1 MRTFAG
7 TNRNFQP
14 LMADSALKHTTTVS
28 LFWSFVDKF
37 GQQIVNLATGII
49 LMRILDPAEYGL
61 IGALTIF
68 IAFSG
73 ILIDSGFTRALLN
86 RKNISPAEYSTV
98 FYFNVGLALLL
109 YMILFA
115 TAPLLATMF
124 HEPMIT
130 PVSRLLFLSLLL
142 NAAGIIQQTLLIR
155 RADFRGMTKVNITA
169 LFIAGVTAIAMA
181 LNGFGVW
188 SLVVQT
194 LVYAFF
200 RSLFLWIYSKWIP
213 VKVFSIKLLQSFA
226 GLSSKLLLTSLI
238 GAVFNNIY
246 PAIIAFF
253 YPNAMKQVGY
263 YSQANK
269 YQEIPFGILSNTYR
283 QVSMLILPEI
293 NEQTERLKRV
303 VSKMTKSLAFISFPV
318 GFLMI
323 LIAEPGFQFLFKDKW
338 LPAVP
343 YFQML
348 CLAGIVSPFTFVLNE
363 LFIAREKANYFL
375 GVEIVRRIILLLLIA
390 FLFRYGI
397 MGLAAS
403 WVIYTWIT
411 LVISLILS
419 RKLILYSPAEFIKD
433 AFPYALLAFL
443 SATIG
448 YFLTL
453 GIIDNRLFLL
463 VNMIGVSLIYL
474 LLCSLLKLEMT
485 REIGQWLSAK
495 KKSYEKNN
503 R

>member
-1 MRTFAG
+1 
-7 TNRNFQP
+7 
-14 LMADSALKHTTTVS
+14 MADSTLKHTTTVS

-86 RKNISPAEYSTV
+86 RKGISAAEYSTV
-98 FYFNVGLALLL
+98 FFFNVGLALFL
-109 YMILFA
+109 YLILFA
-115 TAPLLATMF
+115 TAPLLAAMF

-130 PVSRLLFLSLLL
+130 PVSRVLFLSLLL

-155 RADFRGMTKVNITA
+155 RADFRGMTKVNISA
-169 LFIAGVTAIAMA
+169 LFIAGTVAVVMA
-181 LNGFGVW
+181 VSGYGVW
-188 SLVVQT
+188 ALVVQT

-200 RSLFLWIYSKWIP
+200 RSLFLWIYSKWTP
-213 VKVFSIKLLQSFA
+213 VSVFSIKLLRSFS
-226 GLSSKLLLTSLI
+226 GLSNQLLLTSLI
-238 GAVFNNIY
+238 SAIFNNLY

-269 YQEIPFGILSNTYR
+269 YQEIPFSVLSNTYR

-303 VSKMTKSLAFISFPV
+303 VSKMIKSIAFISFPV

-343 YFQML
+343 YFQVL
-348 CLAGIVSPFTFVLNE
+348 CLAGMVSPFAFVLNE

-375 GVEIVRRIILLLLIA
+375 GVEIIRRVILLLLIA
-390 FLFRYGI
+390 LLFRYGI

-403 WVIYTWIT
+403 WVIYNWIT

-419 RKLILYSPAEFIKD
+419 NKLIHYSLADFVKD
-433 AFPYALLAFL
+433 AFPYALTTLL
-443 SATIG
+443 GTITS
-448 YFLTL
+448 YFLTR
-453 GIIDNRLFLL
+453 GINHNLFFLLLNTGGVCLLYLMLCRLF
-463 VNMIGVSLIYL
+463 
-474 LLCSLLKLEMT
+474 KLEMI
-485 REIGQWLSAK
+485 REIGQWISAK
-495 KKSYEKNN
+495 KKSHDKNN
-503 R
+503 RHTAL